1 MVMRAPQG
9 SAKKR
14 WYFSSV
20 RGPPCIFL
28 SVVSACH
35 PSLPMVAV
43 SPIAR
48 SLSTYASL
56 SAADFLLC
64 SFGKVPSLFS
74 SLLSLTD
81 FSARWCLPWF
91 LSRPRGGAGSTGT
104 CATHLLRWD
113 RAVRE
118 KREAFPYGRGGGA
131 QLQFPPWPEQ
141 GDKHRGARCYSM

>member
-1 MVMRAPQG
+1 LVARARTWLRWSMVMRAPHG

-28 SVVSACH
+28 SMVSACH
-35 PSLPMVAV
+35 PSLPMAA
-43 SPIAR
+43 AR
-48 SLSTYASL
+48 SLQI
-56 SAADFLLC
+56 F
-64 SFGKVPSLFS
+64 
-74 SLLSLTD
+74 
-81 FSARWCLPWF
+81 FSALLARTQGPLPRSLPARWYLPCF